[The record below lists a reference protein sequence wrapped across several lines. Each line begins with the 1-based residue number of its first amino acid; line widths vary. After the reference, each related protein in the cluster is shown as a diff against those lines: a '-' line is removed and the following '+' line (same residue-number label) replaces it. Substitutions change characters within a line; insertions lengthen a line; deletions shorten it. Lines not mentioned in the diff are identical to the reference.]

1 MLTFFTTLLAQSS
14 DIPLGGFT
22 PPTESYSAGS
32 ADGVAEATGNLEL
45 FISNLIGFLT
55 VLGGIFFVV
64 YFVMAA
70 FSWITAG
77 GDSGKISTARDK
89 MVQGVLGLIIII
101 VAYSLIGLI
110 GGIIGLDLLNVG
122 QQIETLIPGGGT
134 P

>member
-1 MLTFFTTLLAQSS
+1 MITILTTLIAQASHP
-14 DIPLGGFT
+14 INLGGFS
-22 PPTESYSAGS
+22 PPTDAYSEGS
-32 ADGVAEATGNLEL
+32 ADGIEGATQNLEL
-45 FISNLIGFLT
+45 FISNIIGFLT

-77 GDSGKISTARDK
+77 GDSGKLSTARDK

-101 VAYSLIGLI
+101 AAYSLIGLI
-110 GGIIGLDLLNVG
+110 GGIIGLDLLNIG
-122 QQIETLIPGGGT
+122 QQIETLIPT